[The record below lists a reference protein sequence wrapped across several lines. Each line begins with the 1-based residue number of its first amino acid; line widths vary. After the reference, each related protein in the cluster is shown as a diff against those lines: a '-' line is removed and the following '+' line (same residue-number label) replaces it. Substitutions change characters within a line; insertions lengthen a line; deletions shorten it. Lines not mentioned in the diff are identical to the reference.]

1 MLSQEG
7 TKRRDY
13 NGSVEEGPPTFG
25 LSKGRTKQHIQVTT
39 NDQSWFAGINAMY
52 VYVCTYYIY
61 ICTYMYVYVC
71 TYVHMYVCT
80 YVRMYVCTYVR
91 MYVCMY
97 VCIHI
102 YIYNTCIKY
111 IGYILQVLVD
121 FPTNL
126 NWCKLMQIPF
136 VYIYIF
142 LFESDCSSG
151 SAKKQL
157 LSHVSSEPW
166 KKILVHVQ
174 PQSQDCFKF

>member
-1 MLSQEG
+1 
-7 TKRRDY
+7 
-13 NGSVEEGPPTFG
+13 
-25 LSKGRTKQHIQVTT
+25 
-39 NDQSWFAGINAMY
+39 
-52 VYVCTYYIY
+52 
-61 ICTYMYVYVC
+61 MYVYVC

-91 MYVCMY
+91 MYVCTYVRMY
-97 VCIHI
+97 VCMYT

-111 IGYILQVLVD
+111 IGYMLQVLVD

-136 VYIYIF
+136 AYIF

-174 PQSQDCFKF
+174 PQSQDCFKI